1 MTARFPE
8 KLEPLFRP
16 ARYKVLY
23 SGRGAGKSWGV
34 ARALLIRGANE
45 PLRVLCAREV
55 QGSLRES
62 VHRLLCDQIEL
73 LGLAD
78 RYNVEQRSITGR
90 NGTEFIFVG
99 LSDQTA
105 NSLKSFEAVD
115 ICWVEEA
122 QNVSDNSWN
131 ILTKTIRPTR
141 PDKAPPEI
149 WITFNPE
156 LDTDPT
162 WVRFVE
168 NPYPDSVVIAMTY
181 RDNPWHSQVMEQERQ
196 RDLALLP
203 ESEYQNLWEGK
214 CRPAVSGAIY
224 AAQVAQMFAE
234 RRVCDVPLD
243 ATRPA
248 YAVFDLGWNDQ
259 MSIIICQR
267 VLSALRII
275 DYMEVSHK
283 TLDWCS
289 KALRGLDYDIQ
300 RLYLPHDGAHGDYR
314 TGQSAQD
321 ILHRLGWRATV
332 LPVSPVED
340 GIRAVRMTFRQI
352 YIDKRCERL
361 IECLKRYRRA
371 IPKSTGEAAK
381 PLHDEFSHGA
391 DALRYAVLAAPQM
404 DSVNN
409 GEGLKLPPLEKLH
422 PAWAERMRKAAV

>member
-1 MTARFPE
+1 MTAQFAE

-34 ARALLIRGANE
+34 ARALLIKGAQE
-45 PLRVLCAREV
+45 PIRALCAREV
-55 QGSLRES
+55 QTSIRES

-73 LGLAD
+73 LGLSD
-78 RYNVEQRSITGR
+78 CYEIEQRTITGA

-105 NSLKSFEAVD
+105 DSLKSYEGVD

-141 PDKAPPEI
+141 PEKPPPEI

-168 NPYPDSVVIAMTY
+168 KPYPDSVVIGMTY
-181 RDNPWHSQVMEQERQ
+181 RDNPWHSDVMEQERL
-196 RDLALLP
+196 RDLSILSKADY
-203 ESEYQNLWEGK
+203 ENIWEGK
-214 CRPAVSGAIY
+214 CRPALSGAIY
-224 AAQVAQMFAE
+224 ADEVAQMFAD
-234 RRVCDVPLD
+234 RRVRDVPVEEK
-243 ATRPA
+243 RPA

-267 VLSALRII
+267 VLSALRVV
-275 DYMEVSHK
+275 DYLEVNHK
-283 TLDWCS
+283 TLGWCS
-289 KALRGLDYDIQ
+289 KALREVGYGINEI
-300 RLYLPHDGAHGDYR
+300 YLPHDGAHADYR
-314 TGQSAQD
+314 TGQSAQQ
-321 ILHRLGWRATV
+321 ILQGLGWRVTV
-332 LPVSPVED
+332 LPNSPVED
-340 GIRAVRMTFRQI
+340 GIRALRMAFRQL
-352 YIDKRCERL
+352 YIDQHCTRL
-361 IECLKRYRRA
+361 LECLKRYRRA
-371 IPKSTGEAAK
+371 IPKSTGEPNK

-391 DALRYAVLAAPQM
+391 DAARYMALAAPQM
-404 DSVNN
+404 DAANN
-409 GEGLKLPPLEKLH
+409 GEGLKLPPLKYPE
-422 PAWAERMRKAAV
+422 WMRRSAL